1 MAQQLN
7 DKDWLE
13 KITVAYRAYPYPN
26 KDIESFITWIYQ
38 QYGIVQ
44 PKDKE

>member
-1 MAQQLN
+1 ML

-13 KITVAYRAYPYPN
+13 RIQLAYKVYPYPN
-26 KDIESFITWIYQ
+26 KDIESFIKWLYE

-44 PKDKE
+44 PKEGIK

>member
-1 MAQQLN
+1 MI

-13 KITVAYRAYPYPN
+13 RVLIAYKVYPYPN
-26 KDIESFITWIYQ
+26 PQIESFIKWMYT

-44 PKDKE
+44 PDEKK